1 MEKKIK
7 LLPPA
12 NMQNHIRIENNSA
25 TIPITELSEVEAEE
39 YGELIKQTFI
49 AHWKKLKTKQL

>member
-12 NMQNHIRIENNSA
+12 HMQNHIRIENNSA
-25 TIPITELSEVEAEE
+25 TISITELSEVEAEE

-49 AHWKKLKTKQL
+49 AHWKKLKTK